1 MTLLTNYLYTYE
13 YKYIDLS
20 LKALWKPFLDLE
32 AEINTFV
39 PRPLTDYEEERRKKI
54 KYYRDLHPSHT
65 DEMITELADRDITF
79 AALERVQFIDQFE
92 NRVMTQ
98 HIMVVLLSQA
108 LCEAAINTILT
119 IGFKATNNDNC
130 IGLLKTAKI
139 QDKWCIFPKIISS
152 SYEFQTGTGLSETLI
167 HLIRK
172 RNEISHPKIDLKD
185 QGSELGEDTRITI
198 KEEIRW
204 MKRFFS
210 LPYDLSEYAELQLR
224 DIAPIKVF
232 NERYPILRA
241 RQH

>member
-1 MTLLTNYLYTYE
+1 M
-13 YKYIDLS
+13 S

-119 IGFKATNNDNC
+119 IGFKATNNENC

-152 SYEFQTGTGLSETLI
+152 SYEFKKGTGLDETLRY
-167 HLIRK
+167 LINK
-172 RNEISHPKIDLKD
+172 RNEISHPKIDMQD
-185 QGSELGEDTRITI
+185 QGIKLGENTRITI

-204 MKRFFS
+204 MKRLFS
-210 LPYDLSEYAELQLR
+210 LPYDLSEYAELQLC

-232 NERYPILRA
+232 NDRSPILRA
-241 RQH
+241 KEH